1 MAYQFEE
8 ESRKDAK
15 RGLILERVYSTRKIP
30 EKLNTID
37 PWKNFHIFDMP
48 RHTVI

>member
-30 EKLNTID
+30 EKLNTIYRSLD
-37 PWKNFHIFDMP
+37 KFSYL
-48 RHTVI
+48 